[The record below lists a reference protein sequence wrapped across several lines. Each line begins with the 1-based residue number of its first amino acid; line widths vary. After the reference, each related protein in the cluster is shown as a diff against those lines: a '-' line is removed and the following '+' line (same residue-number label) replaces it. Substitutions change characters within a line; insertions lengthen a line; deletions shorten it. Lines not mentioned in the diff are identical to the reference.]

1 MFLNHKD
8 MFLVFVKIFFMA
20 FVLRCY
26 HVVNRAVTVSDL
38 STFYA
43 PQGCIYL
50 FINTVKTVILRNIIA
65 IKNKYFL
72 FEL

>member
-20 FVLRCY
+20 FVLRCD
-26 HVVNRAVTVSDL
+26 HVVNRAATVSHL
-38 STFYA
+38 STCYA

-50 FINTVKTVILRNIIA
+50 FIDTVKTVIL
-65 IKNKYFL
+65 
-72 FEL
+72 